1 MRFVLISLLFNVY
14 WFSAAIG
21 PPSLQWLM
29 GAMLLAA
36 IAYDRTVIAGIL
48 TLAPLGIIGDSVML
62 YTQWLA
68 VDISSLIMPS
78 WLILL
83 WLGFCAFAWLMRELV
98 LARPIWLI
106 TCIGSVGGASSYLAG
121 ERLGALSFPQSFWIT
136 GVVLLGVWAIYS
148 VLFVAL
154 MRWLQHKVE
163 ARMAA
168 TRGQQ

>member
-29 GAMLLAA
+29 VAMLLAA
-36 IAYDRTVIAGIL
+36 IVYDRSVIRGVL
-48 TLAPLGIIGDSVML
+48 VLAPLGLIGDSALL
-62 YTQWLA
+62 YWQWLE
-68 VDISSLIMPS
+68 VGTGSLIMPS
-78 WLILL
+78 WLVLL

-98 LARPIWLI
+98 LARPTWMI
-106 TCIGSVGGASSYLAG
+106 TIIGSLGGASSYLAG
-121 ERLGALSFPQSFWIT
+121 ERLGALSFPQPFWIT
-136 GVVLLGVWAIYS
+136 GVVLLGAWAIYS
-148 VLFVAL
+148 VLFVTL
-154 MRWLQHKVE
+154 MRGLQHKIE

>member
-29 GAMLLAA
+29 VAMLLAA
-36 IAYDRTVIAGIL
+36 IAYDRTVIAGVFL
-48 TLAPLGIIGDSVML
+48 LAPLGIMGDSVML
-62 YTQWLA
+62 YTQWLS
-68 VDISSLIMPS
+68 VDTSSLIMPS

-98 LARPIWLI
+98 LARPAWLI
-106 TCIGSVGGASSYLAG
+106 TFVGSVGGASSYLAG
-121 ERLGALSFPQSFWIT
+121 ERLGALSFPQPYWMT
-136 GVVLLGVWAIYS
+136 GMVLLGIWAIYS

-154 MRWLQHKVE
+154 MRWLQHRVD
-163 ARMAA
+163 ARIA
-168 TRGQQ
+168 TRGRQ

>member
-29 GAMLLAA
+29 VAMLLAA
-36 IAYDRTVIAGIL
+36 IAYDRSVIWGIL
-48 TLAPLGIIGDSVML
+48 VLAPVGLIGDSALL
-62 YTQWLA
+62 YTQWIN
-68 VDISSLIMPS
+68 VNTGSVTMPA
-78 WLILL
+78 WLVLL
-83 WLGFCAFAWLMRELV
+83 WLGFCACAWLMRELV
-98 LARPIWLI
+98 LARPTWFISV
-106 TCIGSVGGASSYLAG
+106 IGSLGGASSYLAG
-121 ERLGALSFPQSFWIT
+121 ERLDALSFPQSFWVT

-148 VLFVAL
+148 AIFVTL

-163 ARMAA
+163 AQIAA